1 MSDDGVKPPLTE
13 PPPLGEPPESS
24 QRGVVV
30 TSRGEVTRLRTWKRS
45 ITRFQSFHAAGA
57 PLTWTLVVVCVFLHL
72 VTGVVDFAAGQADA
86 WGIVFG
92 ARSGETLTLLGGRN
106 HDRVAAGEV
115 WRLVSAGFLHGDASH
130 LFFNGLALVGLGRMS
145 EASFGGLR
153 TLWIFLLSV
162 VGGNILSQMGDAPL
176 SIGASGGVF
185 GLMGALV
192 AFGWTRRAALPPPM
206 REMFGKQLWKWI
218 GLNLVIGLM
227 LPFIDNRGHIGG
239 LIAGAVAG
247 LVLHDRLTR
256 QDAAPR
262 LTTGLLTVACG
273 VLLLAAFGGMAG
285 G

>member
-1 MSDDGVKPPLTE
+1 MA
-13 PPPLGEPPESS
+13 
-24 QRGVVV
+24 
-30 TSRGEVTRLRTWKRS
+30 
-45 ITRFQSFHAAGA
+45 RFQTFHAAGA
-57 PLTWTLVVVCVFLHL
+57 PLAWTLVIVCVFLHL
-72 VTGVVDFAAGQADA
+72 VTGVVDFSAGQTDA

-145 EASFGGLR
+145 EASFGSLR

-162 VGGNILSQMGDAPL
+162 VGGNVLSQLGDAPL

-206 REMFGKQLWKWI
+206 REMFGRQLWKWI
-218 GLNLVIGLM
+218 GLNLVIGFL

-239 LIAGAVAG
+239 LVAGALAG

-256 QDAAPR
+256 QDAPPR
-262 LTTGLLTVACG
+262 VTTVLLTVACG
-273 VLLLAAFGGMAG
+273 VLLVAAFGGMAG

>member
-1 MSDDGVKPPLTE
+1 MSDDGMTPPASAPGG
-13 PPPLGEPPESS
+13 PPPRSLVGAT
-24 QRGVVV
+24 RGDVARV
-30 TSRGEVTRLRTWKRS
+30 RTWKRS
-45 ITRFQSFHAAGA
+45 VTRFRTFHEAGA
-57 PLTWTLVVVCVFLHL
+57 PLTWTLVAVCVFLHL
-72 VTGVVDFAAGQADA
+72 VTGVVDFVGGHADV

-92 ARSGETLTLLGGRN
+92 ARSSETLTLLGGRN
-106 HDRVAAGEV
+106 HDRVAAGEI

-145 EASFGGLR
+145 EASFGSLR

-162 VGGNILSQMGDAPL
+162 VGGNVLSQMGDAPL

-206 REMFGKQLWKWI
+206 REMFGTQLWKWI
-218 GLNLVIGLM
+218 GLNLVIGFM

-239 LIAGAVAG
+239 LIAGAATG
-247 LVLHDRLTR
+247 LLLHDRLTR
-256 QDAAPR
+256 QDSPSR
-262 LTTGLLTVACG
+262 VTTGCIGIACG
-273 VLLLAAFGGMAG
+273 VLLVAAFGGMAG